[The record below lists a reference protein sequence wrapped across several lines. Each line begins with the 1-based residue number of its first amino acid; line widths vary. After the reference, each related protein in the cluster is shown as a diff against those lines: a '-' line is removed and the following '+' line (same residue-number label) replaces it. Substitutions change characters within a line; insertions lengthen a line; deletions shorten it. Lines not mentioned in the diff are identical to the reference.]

1 MSLYHWGKLGVYF
14 TQPNE
19 GHSVL
24 TAFVGEQNDE
34 MLLYTSLID
43 L

>member
-1 MSLYHWGKLGVYF
+1 MHF
-14 TQPNE
+14 PQPNE
-19 GHSVL
+19 GQSVL
-24 TAFVGEQNDE
+24 TAFGGEHHDE